1 MIMFHGTNLHFQTIL
16 YIAFYPAN
24 ATKSLR
30 YSIRKRRGQMGML
43 VKGKLTRTFGI
54 HFSRNRTHDDSV
66 LHPNVCCDWTCQ
78 LENRMPSRLR
88 RVGRGGKKE
97 EERENKKRS
106 VPPSVRVKNWKEF
119 LGWATKVKSRQ
130 QVESIRSWEHV
141 VSLSLDSVQSFRIV
155 VIDIG
160 IFQSFGE
167 SSKNLDWLGLAEL
180 KRKLRFDR
188 RVPFPVDTAL
198 KRDSCVRDELNTAV
212 CKGERRPLER
222 PLERH

>member
-1 MIMFHGTNLHFQTIL
+1 MSDESQVATTSRINQIVGTRCF
-16 YIAFYPAN
+16 
-24 ATKSLR
+24 
-30 YSIRKRRGQMGML
+30 
-43 VKGKLTRTFGI
+43 
-54 HFSRNRTHDDSV
+54 
-66 LHPNVCCDWTCQ
+66 
-78 LENRMPSRLR
+78 
-88 RVGRGGKKE
+88 
-97 EERENKKRS
+97 
-106 VPPSVRVKNWKEF
+106 
-119 LGWATKVKSRQ
+119 
-130 QVESIRSWEHV
+130 
-141 VSLSLDSVQSFRIV
+141 SLSLDSVQSFRIV

-212 CKGERRPLER
+212 CEGERRPLER